1 MADDKQDRA
10 TVTVEDGLCETQ
22 AVLELVTFV
31 PNLPSA
37 GNTVL
42 F

>member
-1 MADDKQDRA
+1 MINRTEPQ

-37 GNTVL
+37 GNIVL